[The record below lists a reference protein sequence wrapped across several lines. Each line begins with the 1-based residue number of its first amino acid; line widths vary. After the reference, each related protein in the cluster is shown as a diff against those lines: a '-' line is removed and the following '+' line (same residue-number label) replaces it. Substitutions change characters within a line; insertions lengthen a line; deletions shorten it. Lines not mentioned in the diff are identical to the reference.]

1 MADSFEGL
9 EAPRTSPQP
18 PPLPRDQSYQ
28 LNHRRLHFSRHSGNI
43 PSTVTRRPQPRPRQF
58 FLLQRAFVVVLIFI
72 GIYSPF
78 TATIVGCAGTQPQES
93 ALFMGFVFLRPVM
106 RLIHFGILA
115 IAAVTAWLIVQVNP
129 AAAQSFDDRWSII
142 PKAHAEPAPEP
153 PNESKQNL
161 QEQPSTAV
169 EQTNRPSGRSPSR
182 SFNRAFSGKA
192 SYYSYSKRKTAS
204 GSSFNRDALTAAH
217 RSLPFGTRVRVT
229 ETTNY
234 KSVVVRITDR
244 GPWVRGRVL
253 DLSLGAARSLG
264 ITDRGVSQ
272 VRAEVL

>member
-1 MADSFEGL
+1 
-9 EAPRTSPQP
+9 
-18 PPLPRDQSYQ
+18 
-28 LNHRRLHFSRHSGNI
+28 
-43 PSTVTRRPQPRPRQF
+43 
-58 FLLQRAFVVVLIFI
+58 
-72 GIYSPF
+72 
-78 TATIVGCAGTQPQES
+78 
-93 ALFMGFVFLRPVM
+93 M
-106 RLIHFGILA
+106 RLVRFGIIA
-115 IAAVTAWLIVQVNP
+115 IAAVAAWLGVLIDP

-142 PKAHAEPAPEP
+142 PKANAEPAPEP
-153 PNESKQNL
+153 PNESKPNL
-161 QEQPSTAV
+161 NEQPAV
-169 EQTNRPSGRSPSR
+169 AEEQTSRSPGPRAFR

-229 ETTNY
+229 ELTNR

-264 ITDRGVSQ
+264 IEDRGVAY
-272 VRAEVL
+272 VRAQVL